1 MLAHF
6 PIVHNLFFETNN
18 FNNGHGDFM
27 IAKKGLL
34 CVGIILGCMPS
45 LLGENENV
53 TSQKINNSPASSKK
67 VYVKAEI
74 SSDIERPLLRPVK
87 AEKDDIVTNDQGT
100 VESSSNSKTEQCI
113 ENIMSILQAER
124 KKLQELE
131 NEYKKL
137 KKDVVEKD
145 DIKNSEIDVKM
156 ETESISA
163 YAGNVRSSDRLQPND
178 KSAIAGTSSA
188 LAKIYPLKDAST
200 RNGSSTGQ
208 LIVKDSKKPEVGVS
222 NDLNQ
227 RLSKV
232 IGNVSKLDLAE
243 CFYKLCEYD
252 NALQTYKLLTPN
264 DISLDQYIWAQ
275 YQIANCYRNMK
286 KFDVAFNE
294 YQRFINQYPGSD
306 WVEQAK
312 WYIEDINWWKSWYE
326 KNTLTSNQL
335 LAASDSYKSK

>member
-1 MLAHF
+1 
-6 PIVHNLFFETNN
+6 
-18 FNNGHGDFM
+18 
-27 IAKKGLL
+27 
-34 CVGIILGCMPS
+34 
-45 LLGENENV
+45 
-53 TSQKINNSPASSKK
+53 SKK

-87 AEKDDIVTNDQGT
+87 SEKDDAVTNDQGT

-137 KKDVVEKD
+137 RKDVMEED
-145 DIKNSEIDVKM
+145 DAKNSEIDVKM

-163 YAGNVRSSDRLQPND
+163 SAGNVRSSDRLQPNE
-178 KSAIAGTSSA
+178 KSAIAGASSA

-208 LIVKDSKKPEVGVS
+208 LYIVKDSKKPEVGVS

-252 NALQTYKLLTPN
+252 NALQTYKLLTLN
-264 DISLDQYIWAQ
+264 DIPLDQYIWAQ

-335 LAASDSYKSK
+335 LVSSGSYESK